1 MTSPVPPPPPL
12 VLVPGFSGSRE
23 GYAFVQPMLA
33 RRGIAVAVDLTG
45 TDPVP
50 LTGTGTGTGTGPV
63 DLTGTGPAVLTG
75 TGPREPAD
83 LAALVAKVR
92 EVVRAQAEPVV
103 LVGASFGALVATAVA
118 ATEPRVR
125 GLVLLAG
132 WAAPDARLRDG
143 LDLLLSVG
151 ERTPDLLPALAQI
164 LLLSPSATTT
174 GAPLLTADPGTTAR
188 LIAARFVTSGLAADE
203 EPGADSAR
211 LTSVPTLVV
220 AGSADALVSPE
231 LTQELVGSFDDVRY
245 AVLDAGHALLAE
257 RPAEV
262 LALVE
267 RFVDGRLAPG
277 VVPAVQV

>member
-1 MTSPVPPPPPL
+1 MTSTTTPPPL
-12 VLVPGFSGSRE
+12 VLVPGFSGSPDD
-23 GYAFVQPMLA
+23 YAFVQPMLA
-33 RRGIAVAVDLTG
+33 RRGSAVAVDLIRTN
-45 TDPVP
+45 PCH
-50 LTGTGTGTGTGPV
+50 
-63 DLTGTGPAVLTG
+63 
-75 TGPREPAD
+75 PAD
-83 LAALVAKVR
+83 LAAVVVR
-92 EVVRAQAEPVV
+92 VGDVVRAQAEPVV

-132 WAAPDARLRDG
+132 WVTPDARLRDG

-151 ERTPDLLPALAQI
+151 ERTPDLLPALARM

-174 GAPLLTADPGTTAR
+174 GAPLLTTDPGTTAR
-188 LIAARFVTSGLAADE
+188 LVAAGFVGSGLVGSAPVTTELNTTDPIAGRSSDLAADG
-203 EPGADSAR
+203 EPAAHGTR
-211 LTSVPTLVV
+211 LASVPTLVV

-231 LTQELVGSFDDVRY
+231 LTQELVGSFNDVRY

-262 LALVE
+262 LTLVE
-267 RFVDGRLAPG
+267 RFVDGRLPPG